1 MQFTVKNIRVEKQF
15 EGPDAVKFRLVA
27 PSGAEI
33 DLIEEVPNGDGEKFV
48 RSLGPCEYDYFEAK
62 RGEVEFQGRK
72 RAKTLIV
79 EETRNTE
86 G

>member
-1 MQFTVKNIRVEKQF
+1 
-15 EGPDAVKFRLVA
+15 
-27 PSGAEI
+27 
-33 DLIEEVPNGDGEKFV
+33 V